1 MGLLDWF
8 KSAAGAAGD
17 RGDISA
23 VKLDQGESAE
33 VAGLDFQAAVSAHQK
48 WKTRLQACIDGTNE
62 EKLDAEVIGR
72 DDQCVLGK
80 WIYGEGMATFG
91 EGAAFK
97 DLQSAHAEFHRV
109 AAMVLNAVYDGRKE
123 EAGQLLAS
131 RFSQASVRV
140 LGLLANLFVQARG

>member
-17 RGDISA
+17 KGDISA
-23 VKLDQGESAE
+23 VKLEAGESAE

-48 WKTRLQACIDGTNE
+48 WKTRLQACVEGTSE
-62 EKLDAEVIGR
+62 EQLDPNVVGR

-80 WIYGEGMATFG
+80 WIYGEGT
-91 EGAAFK
+91 AAFGGRPVFA
-97 DLQSAHAEFHRV
+97 DLKSAHAEFHRV
-109 AAMVLNAVYDGRKE
+109 AGMVLNAVYDGRQE

-131 RFSQASVRV
+131 RFSQASVKV
-140 LGLLANLFVQARG
+140 LGLLANLFLEARG